1 MGDRTRG
8 LKPPI
13 SSHEEAAELGRRGGI
28 ASGKTRRKKATIKA
42 CMKMLVNKEMSPDKL
57 KELGLDENTTYGM
70 AMAVKWIETSLNG
83 NPQMARLVAEMLGEN
98 KTEIDING
106 ALPVVIHDV
115 VTE

>member
-8 LKPPI
+8 LNPPI

-42 CMKMLVNKEMSPDKL
+42 CMKMLVNKEMSPEKL

-70 AMAVKWIETSLNG
+70 AMAIKWIETSLAG
-83 NPQMARLVAEMLGEN
+83 NPQMARLVAEMLGET

-106 ALPVVIHDV
+106 ALPVVIHDD